1 MLFKYTVVNQS
12 GVQEDGTIDAQSV
25 EIAVSSLQRRGLVV
39 ASIHPADQK
48 SFFEKDLGF
57 SLFGGI
63 KQKDIVILSRQMSTL
78 FTSQVSALRIF
89 RLLGS
94 ESENKALRTVLSE
107 VSDDIQGGSAI
118 SLALSK
124 HPKVFSNFYVNMV
137 KAGEESGK
145 LDETFQFLADYLDRN
160 YEVTSKVRNS
170 LIYPAFVITTFIGVM
185 VLMLTVVIPKIS
197 KILIDSGQDIPIYTK
212 IVIGISNFLVDF
224 WVPIVLLLVGF
235 GFVLMRYVRTEQG
248 NYAMSELKIKLPY
261 IGNLFR
267 KLYLSRIS
275 DNFNTLLSSGVPVIK
290 AMELT
295 STVVDNKVYE
305 NIIIKSL
312 EDVKAGTSL
321 SDAMSKY
328 PEIPGIMVQMM
339 RIGEESGELGSILK
353 TLARFY
359 QREVVQ
365 AVDTLVDLIEPAM
378 IVLLGLGVGILLAS
392 VLVPIY
398 NISASF

>member
-1 MLFKYTVVNQS
+1 MLFKYTVVDQS
-12 GVQEDGTIDAQSV
+12 GRQEEGTIDAQTI

-39 ASIHPADQK
+39 ASIHPAD
-48 SFFEKDLGF
+48 EKKFLERDIGAF
-57 SLFGGI
+57 NHV
-63 KQKDIVILSRQMSTL
+63 KQKDVVILSRQMATL

-89 RLLGS
+89 RLLS
-94 ESENKALRTVLSE
+94 TEAESKPLRKVLTE
-107 VSDDIQGGSAI
+107 VSDDIQGGSSI

-145 LDETFQFLADYLDRN
+145 LDETFQFLADYLDRT

-170 LIYPAFVITTFIGVM
+170 LIYPAFVISTFIGVM

-197 KILIDSGQDIPIYTK
+197 KILLDSGQDIPLYTK
-212 IVIGISNFLVDF
+212 IVIGLSNFMVNF
-224 WVPIVLLLVGF
+224 WIPIVLLLVGF
-235 GFVLMRYVRTEQG
+235 GVVLFRYAQTEQG
-248 NYAMSELKIKLPY
+248 SYAVAELKIRTPY
-261 IGNLFR
+261 LGNLYR

-275 DNFNTLLSSGVPVIK
+275 DNFNTLLSSGVPVVK

-295 STVVDNKVYE
+295 ATVVDNKVYE
-305 NIIIKSL
+305 TIIFQSL
-312 EDVKAGTSL
+312 EDVKGGTSL
-321 SDAMSKY
+321 SDAMSRY
-328 PEIPGIMVQMM
+328 PEIPGIMIQMM
-339 RIGEESGELGSILK
+339 RIGEESGELGNILK

-365 AVDTLVDLIEPAM
+365 AVDTLIDLIEPAM